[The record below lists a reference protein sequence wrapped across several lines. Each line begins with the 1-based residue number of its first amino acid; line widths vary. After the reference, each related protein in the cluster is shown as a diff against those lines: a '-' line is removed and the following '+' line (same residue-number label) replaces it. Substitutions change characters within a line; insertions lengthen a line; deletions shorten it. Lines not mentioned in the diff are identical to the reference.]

1 MESSRLDEIENRNK
15 NFFSLTCRSFVDD
28 MDYMIKLARKAEEMA
43 KFYAEMPEKNVE
55 FSDYKSM
62 VDQYSANET
71 NKIGYKARE
80 FLLFLEKGDE

>member
-1 MESSRLDEIENRNK
+1 MTKLDDIENRNK

-43 KFYAEMPEKNVE
+43 KFYAEMPEKHIE
-55 FSDYKSM
+55 FSDYQNM
-62 VDQYSANET
+62 VEQYVANET

-80 FLLFLEKGDE
+80 FLSFLEKGE